1 MAGES
6 HFHVMNTISCPLV
19 VKIAENSEQP
29 NSHDIEASLNSI
41 VYDLEPK
48 VYQVE
53 VKQSSQQEG
62 CRHLQPV
69 KFEFNGK
76 DKEVRK

>member
-1 MAGES
+1 
-6 HFHVMNTISCPLV
+6 MNTISCPLV

-69 KFEFNGK
+69 KFEFSGK
-76 DKEVRK
+76 DKEVCK